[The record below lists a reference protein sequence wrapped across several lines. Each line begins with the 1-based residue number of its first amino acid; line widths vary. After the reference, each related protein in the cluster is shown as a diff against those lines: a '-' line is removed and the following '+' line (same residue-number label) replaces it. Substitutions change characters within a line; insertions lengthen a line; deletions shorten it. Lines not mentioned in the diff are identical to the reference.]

1 MRKKE
6 KARYMSPRVTGAS
19 ALLLDLICQ
28 SVRFNIQVDE
38 LKNMNAD
45 SESGESFYFEF

>member
-1 MRKKE
+1 MKSNK
-6 KARYMSPRVTGAS
+6 KARYISPRVTGAS

-38 LKNMNAD
+38 LKNINAD
-45 SESGESFYFEF
+45 TESGESFYFEF